1 MFDEFNVVEDDV
13 ESAMSKNPRR
23 GGRFIPMI
31 RYLEK
36 TTVTTSSVIT
46 RCLSSNYT
54 VRCPVRRDIL

>member
-46 RCLSSNYT
+46 RCLIELDLGLKLGYNN
-54 VRCPVRRDIL
+54 C